1 MSEEKESSDELEDVK
16 DQEQDSEETTE
27 EEDSENLETQEDKEE
42 ETEEVDEEE
51 DEVEEK
57 PVKES
62 RANARIRDLN
72 DKVNNLESL
81 LLNSSF
87 RQNQS
92 TQPVEELPKF
102 EDPEMEKAVNARINA
117 IQNQNINAL
126 GAAIDKIDELEA
138 KQSIPGFATIA
149 EKVET
154 FRKARINSTNRY
166 MSRQEAYE
174 LMLAKGQITPPKKS
188 SKVVLKKTKT
198 KIANEKVR
206 DVAGKG
212 SKKDFSKMSVKEQE
226 TAFGNQS
233 F

>member
-1 MSEEKESSDELEDVK
+1 MSEEQESSENLEDVK

-27 EEDSENLETQEDKEE
+27 KETEEEDSTES
-42 ETEEVDEEE
+42 EEVDEEE
-51 DEVEEK
+51 EEVEER

-62 RANARIRDLN
+62 RSNARIRELN
-72 DKVNNLESL
+72 DKVNTLENLW
-81 LLNSSF
+81 LNSSF
-87 RQNQS
+87 RQNQQ

-102 EDPEMEKAVNARINA
+102 EDPEVEKAFNARLNA
-117 IQNQNINAL
+117 SQNQNINVIGAL
-126 GAAIDKIDELEA
+126 ADTIDELKA
-138 KQSIPGFATIA
+138 NQTIPGFATIA

-174 LMLAKGQITPPKKS
+174 LLLAKGQITLPKKS

-226 TAFGNQS
+226 ATFGNQS

>member
-1 MSEEKESSDELEDVK
+1 MSEEQESSTEDVENTE
-16 DQEQDSEETTE
+16 QEEKETTE
-27 EEDSENLETQEDKEE
+27 KETEE
-42 ETEEVDEEE
+42 EESTESEEVDEEE
-51 DEVEEK
+51 KEVEES

-62 RANARIRDLN
+62 RTNARIRDLN
-72 DKVNNLESL
+72 DKVNTLENL

-87 RQNQS
+87 RQNQPN
-92 TQPVEELPKF
+92 QPVEELPKF

-174 LMLAKGQITPPKKS
+174 LMLAKGQITLPKKS
-188 SKVVLKKTKT
+188 SKVVLNKTKT

-206 DVAGKG
+206 EVAGKG

-226 TAFGNQS
+226 AAFGNQS